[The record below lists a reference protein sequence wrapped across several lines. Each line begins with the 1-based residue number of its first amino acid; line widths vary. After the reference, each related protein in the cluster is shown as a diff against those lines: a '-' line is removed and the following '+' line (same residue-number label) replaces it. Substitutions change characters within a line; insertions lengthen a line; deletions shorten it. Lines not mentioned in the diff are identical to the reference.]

1 MSHAHLKLII
11 KAFRK
16 KHFYTLEKLLQE
28 CKNEDQQYTIL
39 AVIHGRKK
47 DRGHVREKYVSM
59 CKMAEQLKE
68 EIFNKLPFMR
78 YIYQTGQFDSFYDN
92 F

>member
-1 MSHAHLKLII
+1 MSHAHIKLII

-47 DRGHVREKYVSM
+47 DRGHVREKYMSRYKTVS
-59 CKMAEQLKE
+59 QLKE
-68 EIFNKLPFMR
+68 EIFKRVPFMR
-78 YIYQTGQFDSFYDN
+78 YIDQFDSFYNN